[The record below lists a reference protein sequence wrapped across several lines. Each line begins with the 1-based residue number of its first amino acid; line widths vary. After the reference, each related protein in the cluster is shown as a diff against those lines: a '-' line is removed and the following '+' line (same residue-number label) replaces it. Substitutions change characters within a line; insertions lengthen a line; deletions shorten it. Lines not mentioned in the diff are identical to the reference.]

1 MTSTEVTM
9 TAQPAAGAVAFV
21 ASGTPELTLVVWAK
35 ASDMHNPG
43 EIWGLFTAGKAL
55 VSVDGKSEQVDALV
69 FAARAY
75 FGRALHVVAGQRGL
89 SPVES
94 QVLAAVGLVAA

>member
-1 MTSTEVTM
+1 MPSTDVTVV
-9 TAQPAAGAVAFV
+9 AHPEAGALAFV
-21 ASGTPELTLVVWAK
+21 VSGTPELTLVVWDK

-43 EIWGLFTAGKAL
+43 EVWGLFTAGKAL
-55 VSVDGKSEQVDALV
+55 VAVDGKTAQIDALV
-69 FAARAY
+69 FAARAH